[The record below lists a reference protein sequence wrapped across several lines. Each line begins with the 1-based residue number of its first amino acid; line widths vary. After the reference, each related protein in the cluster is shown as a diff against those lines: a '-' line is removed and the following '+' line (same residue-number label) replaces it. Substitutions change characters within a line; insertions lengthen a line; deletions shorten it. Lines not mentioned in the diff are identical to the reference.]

1 MKKLIVLAT
10 LAALPAA
17 AMADVTISGNLA
29 VVTVNSKVDGQA
41 SQNDMGRNAGQIVF
55 AGSDDL
61 GNGLKSIWQVANRV
75 DPAGD
80 ESGAKAQWGNR
91 DTFVGVKGSFG
102 TVKLGL
108 NSNPTNSG
116 VGAAADVFTELAVD
130 GGDDGSYKAGEA
142 RYKHSIR
149 FDAPEVAG
157 LKVSVAHGIKEAG
170 TTDLQKHAT
179 GLGVTYSVAG
189 VELGYAS
196 DSRKDGSVVG
206 KTDRNDQ
213 FSASG
218 AFGDVGVAFGY
229 AKTKTAQAA
238 GGFKKTAGYGVSAT
252 YAMGNVTP
260 AIGYWKEQ
268 DSKTNG
274 LKANDDFNVVT
285 LGVNY
290 ALSKRTNAGVEFQ
303 KQSDKGSTTNTGVRK
318 FAVYLGTSF

>member
-29 VVTVNSKVDGQA
+29 VVTVNKKVDGKG

-80 ESGAKAQWGNR
+80 ETGDKAQWGNR

-102 TVKLGL
+102 TVKLGRV
-108 NSNPTNSG
+108 SNPINSG
-116 VGAAADVFTELAVD
+116 VGSAADVFAELAIQ
-130 GGDDGSYKAGEA
+130 GDGSYKAGEE

-157 LKVSVAHGIKEAG
+157 LKVSVAHGIKEAA
-170 TTDLQKHAT
+170 TSQAYST
-179 GLGVTYSVAG
+179 GLGLTYTVAGIELAYGNDTNKNGSVAG
-189 VELGYAS
+189 KS
-196 DSRKDGSVVG
+196 DRD
-206 KTDRNDQ
+206 DQ
-213 FSASG
+213 FSVSG
-218 AFGDVGVAFGY
+218 SFGDVGVAAAY
-229 AKTKTAQAA
+229 AKTKKGTAT
-238 GGFKKTAGYGVSAT
+238 GFDKTSGYGVSAT

-260 AIGYWKEQ
+260 KVGYWKEQ
-268 DSKTNG
+268 DSKSGATKN
-274 LKANDDFNVVT
+274 NDDFSVFTVA
-285 LGVNY
+285 VDY

-318 FAVYLGTSF
+318 FGVYLGTSF